1 MQKPSPWMRYVL
13 IAASIHNLV
22 WGAWAIAFPLS
33 VFHLARVP
41 EPIYPEIWQ
50 TVGLLIGAYGV
61 GYGIAATDPLRHWPL
76 VAIGLIGKV
85 LGPLGFAI
93 AATRGRFPW
102 SFGWPALLNDVVW
115 WLPFG
120 LILKN
125 AYDAHVR
132 QLRASTPEVLSMAM
146 RTPTD
151 NGMTIDQL
159 SRFSP
164 VLLVF
169 LRHAGCTFCRE
180 ALSDIAK
187 QRNEIES
194 EGATVVLVHMGDPA
208 FGRQFFRKYG
218 LDDVAQISNPSQ
230 ALYRAFGLRKGT
242 ASMLLGPR
250 VWLRGFDTAI
260 LRGHG
265 VGAFIGDVFQ
275 MPGVFLIFHGQVV
288 RSFRHRSASDRPDYS
303 RFVRIDMSEALQ

>member
-13 IAASIHNLV
+13 IAAAIHNFA
-22 WGAWAIAFPLS
+22 WSAWAIAFPVS
-33 VFHLARVP
+33 VFHLAGIP
-41 EPIYPEIWQ
+41 EPIYPELWQ
-50 TVGLLIGAYGV
+50 TVGLLIGVYGI

-76 VAIGLIGKV
+76 VATGLICKV

-93 AATRGRFPW
+93 AAARGRFPW
-102 SFGWPALLNDVVW
+102 SFGWPALLNEVVW

-120 LILKN
+120 LILKS

-151 NGMTIDQL
+151 SGVTIDQL
-159 SRFSP
+159 SRVGP

-180 ALSDIAK
+180 ALDDIAK

-194 EGATVVLVHMGDPA
+194 EGATVVLVHMGDPE

-230 ALYRAFGLRKGT
+230 ALYRAFGLRRGT
-242 ASMLLGPR
+242 AGMLLGPR

-260 LRGHG
+260 LRRHG
-265 VGAFIGDVFQ
+265 FGAFIGDVFQ
-275 MPGVFLIFHGQVV
+275 MPGVFLIFHGQVL

-303 RFVRIDMSEALQ
+303 QFVRIDISEALQ